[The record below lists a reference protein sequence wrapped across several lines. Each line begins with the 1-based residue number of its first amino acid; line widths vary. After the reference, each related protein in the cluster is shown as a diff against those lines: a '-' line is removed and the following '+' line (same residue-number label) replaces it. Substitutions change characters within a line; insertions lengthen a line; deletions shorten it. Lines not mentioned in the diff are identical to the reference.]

1 MTWWLYVLECSDG
14 SLYTGVTNDISRRVR
29 QHNGEL
35 TGGARYT
42 RSRRPV
48 KLYFYWTY
56 NNKSEAM
63 KAEHAFKK
71 LSRKQKLER
80 IHAQEANR
88 SPDGGEAVDRD

>member
-1 MTWWLYVLECSDG
+1 VTWYLYVLLCTKDN

-35 TGGARYT
+35 AGGARYT

-80 IHAQEANR
+80 INDQEDVQEVGSR
-88 SPDGGEAVDRD
+88 EP

>member
-1 MTWWLYVLECSDG
+1 MTWWVYVLQCADG

-35 TGGARYT
+35 AGGARYT

-56 NNKSEAM
+56 DNKSEAM
-63 KAEHAFKK
+63 KAEHAFKR

-80 IHAQEANR
+80 IHER
-88 SPDGGEAVDRD
+88 SNDALPLD